1 MLTIQLNE
9 LPLRTTWTA
18 NVRNQ
23 RAHSTFPFLTA
34 QENENISLVYFEL
47 NPGDQL
53 GQHTDSAEE
62 VLFIVEGKVEVSVG
76 DEKAV
81 VEAPALALVPT
92 MVPHNLENVGA
103 TRAKVAGFFPSR
115 DIVATF
121 DSAWLPDDTNVIDTA
136 QIAEFMAQQSL

>member
-18 NVRNQ
+18 KVPNQ
-23 RAHSTFPFLTA
+23 RAHSTFPFLLA
-34 QENENISLVYFEL
+34 QENENISLVYVEL

-53 GQHTDSAEE
+53 GTHTDSAEE
-62 VLFIVEGKVEVSVG
+62 VLFIFEGSVEVTVG

-92 MVPHNLENVGA
+92 MVPHNLENVGE

-115 DIVATF
+115 NIVATF
-121 DSAWLPDDTNVIDTA
+121 DNAWLPDDSNVVDTA
-136 QIAEFMAQQSL
+136 QIAEFMAQQT